1 MTFGL
6 ASAGMAAF
14 CEALTMHGLMN
25 HDVTRP
31 MGDITHRGKSMTK
44 PYLKPLALAVT
55 VALSLSA
62 CGKGDDPAA
71 TPTPA
76 PAATVATA
84 PAPSAS
90 AAPAASGSTAAAG
103 SIFDVSELASNI
115 NACADFNGFVNAKW
129 VAANPIPAD
138 QSSWGAFNILNEKSL
153 KAQHDIVDDA
163 SKNADAAKAGSIEQ
177 KIGWLYHSGMDEA
190 TIEKNGFDPIKPKL
204 DAIAAL
210 KTGPDV
216 ADFITKSYADG
227 DMQVFQ
233 FGAGGDFKHADMQIG
248 FANEAGLGLPT
259 KDYYTDPKYKDIRD
273 AYVAYI
279 AKTLQLTGVSDADAK
294 TQADAVLKFET
305 TLAAA
310 SLSPVEERDIKN
322 EYHFVTVKEA
332 DKVTP
337 HFSWEKFFDAQGV
350 KIDKGF
356 SLSQPKFFAQFDKM
370 LASTPVDQWQAY
382 LRFHAIDDASPYLS
396 KNFQDN
402 KFAFYGTT
410 LAGQPQ
416 QRPQWKRV
424 LGAVNSSMG
433 EALGQLYVAKDFTP
447 EAKQRAEELVT
458 NIRNALK
465 ARIENLDWMSADTK
479 AKAIDKWN
487 KFLPKIGYPDKWRD
501 WSGLDIKPD
510 NYYANILAAGK
521 FNYDYDIGHIGK
533 PTDRKEWGMTPQTV
547 NAYYNPSDNT
557 INFPA
562 AILQPP
568 FFDAKADDAINY
580 GGIGAVIGHE
590 ASHGFDDQGSQ
601 FDGDGNQKDWWTKDD
616 KTKFDARTAKLVNQ
630 FNEYA
635 PLKDKPDLH
644 VNGKLTLGENIA
656 DLGGLNVAYDAL
668 QTALKA
674 NPAEASQKIDGYTED
689 QRFFLNWARVW
700 RGSMR
705 EKTSIVRINTDPH
718 APMGLRAMGAPS
730 NMPAFATAF
739 QCKPGDAM
747 VRPADTQVKI
757 W

>member
-1 MTFGL
+1 
-6 ASAGMAAF
+6 
-14 CEALTMHGLMN
+14 
-25 HDVTRP
+25 
-31 MGDITHRGKSMTK
+31 MTK
-44 PYLKPLALAVT
+44 QYLKPLALAVSL
-55 VALSLSA
+55 ALSLTA
-62 CGKGDDPAA
+62 CGKSDEQAAAPA
-71 TPTPA
+71 PA
-76 PAATVATA
+76 PAATA
-84 PAPSAS
+84 PTTSQTT
-90 AAPAASGSTAAAG
+90 AAPAAAATTAVAT
-103 SIFDVSELASNI
+103 IFDVSELDPNI
-115 NACADFNGFVNAKW
+115 KACADFNGFVNAKW

-153 KAQHDIVDDA
+153 KSQHDIVDDA
-163 SKNADAAKAGSIEQ
+163 AKNADSAKAGSIEQ

-210 KTGPDV
+210 KTGTDV
-216 ADFITKSYADG
+216 ADFITKSYANG
-227 DMQVFQ
+227 DAQVFQ
-233 FGAGGDFKHADMQIG
+233 FGASGDFKHADTQIG

-259 KDYYTDPKYKDIRD
+259 KDYYTKPEYKEIRD

-279 AKTLQLTGVSDADAK
+279 AKSLELTGVAEADAK
-294 TQADAVLKFET
+294 KQADDVLKFET
-305 TLAAA
+305 ALAAA

-337 HFSWEKFFDAQGV
+337 HFSWDKFFDAQGV

-402 KFAFYGTT
+402 KFAFFGTT

-424 LGAVNSSMG
+424 LGAVNASMG
-433 EALGQLYVAKDFTP
+433 EALGQLYVAKEFTP

-458 NIRNALK
+458 NVRNALK

-510 NYYANILAAGK
+510 NYYANIQAANK
-521 FNYDYDIGHIGK
+521 FNYDYDIAKIGK

-601 FDGDGNQKDWWTKDD
+601 FDGDGNQKDWWTKED
-616 KTKFDARTAKLVNQ
+616 KTKFDGRTDKLVKQ
-630 FNEYA
+630 FDAYA

-674 NPAEASQKIDGYTED
+674 NPTEASQKIDGYTED

-739 QCKPGDAM
+739 ECKAGDAM
-747 VRPADTQVKI
+747 VRPAETQVKI

>member
-1 MTFGL
+1 
-6 ASAGMAAF
+6 
-14 CEALTMHGLMN
+14 
-25 HDVTRP
+25 
-31 MGDITHRGKSMTK
+31 MTK
-44 PYLKPLALAVT
+44 QYLKPLALALAVSLG
-55 VALSLSA
+55 LSLTA
-62 CGKGDDPAA
+62 CGKQEPAA
-71 TPTPA
+71 NAPASSATNTA
-76 PAATVATA
+76 PAA
-84 PAPSAS
+84 AS
-90 AAPAASGSTAAAG
+90 TTAAVDAG
-103 SIFDVSELASNI
+103 KSIFDVSELDPNI
-115 NACADFNGFVNAKW
+115 HACQDFNGFVNSKW

-138 QSSWGAFNILNEKSL
+138 QTSWGAFNVLNEASL
-153 KAQHDIVDDA
+153 KTQHEIVDDA
-163 SKNADAAKAGSIEQ
+163 SKNAGSAKAGSIEQ

-190 TIEKNGFDPIKPKL
+190 TIEKNGFEPLKPKL
-204 DAIAAL
+204 DAIAGL
-210 KTGPDV
+210 KSGADV
-216 ADFITKSYADG
+216 ANFITQRYAEGDG
-227 DMQVFQ
+227 QVFQ
-233 FGAGGDFKHADMQIG
+233 FGAGADFQHADMQIAY
-248 FANEAGLGLPT
+248 ANEAGLGLPT
-259 KDYYTDPKYKDIRD
+259 KDYYTKPDYKAIRD

-279 AKTLQLTGVSDADAK
+279 VKSFELTGVSEADAK
-294 TQADAVLKFET
+294 KQADDVLKFET
-305 TLAAA
+305 QLAAA
-310 SLSPVEERDIKN
+310 SLEPVEERDPKN
-322 EYHFVTVKEA
+322 QYHFVSVKDG

-337 HFSWEKFFDAQGV
+337 HFNWEKFFTAQGV
-350 KIDKGF
+350 TADKGF

-370 LASTPVDQWQAY
+370 LASTPVSQWQAY

-416 QRPQWKRV
+416 QRPRWKRV
-424 LGAVNSSMG
+424 LGAVNGGMG
-433 EALGQLYVAKDFTP
+433 EALGQLYVAKEFTP

-458 NIRNALK
+458 NVRNGLK

-501 WSGLDIKPD
+501 WSGLEIKPD
-510 NYYANILAAGK
+510 NYYANVEAAGK
-521 FNYDYDIGHIGK
+521 FNYQYDIGHIGK

-547 NAYYNPSDNT
+547 NAYYNPTDNT

-590 ASHGFDDQGSQ
+590 ASHGFDDEGSQ
-601 FDGDGNQKDWWTKDD
+601 FDGDGNQKDWWTKAD
-616 KTKFDARTAKLVNQ
+616 KTQFEARTGKLVDQ
-630 FNEYA
+630 FNAYA
-635 PLKDKPDLH
+635 PIKSKPDLH
-644 VNGKLTLGENIA
+644 VNGKLTLGENIG
-656 DLGGLNVAYDAL
+656 DLGGLNAAYDAL
-668 QTALKA
+668 QMALKA
-674 NPAEASQKIDGYTED
+674 NPAEASKQIDGYSQD

-705 EKTSIVRINTDPH
+705 DKRAELLINTDPH
-718 APMGLRAMGAPS
+718 APESLRAIGAPS

-747 VRPADTQVKI
+747 VRADDKQVKI

>member
-1 MTFGL
+1 
-6 ASAGMAAF
+6 
-14 CEALTMHGLMN
+14 
-25 HDVTRP
+25 
-31 MGDITHRGKSMTK
+31 MTK

-356 SLSQPKFFAQFDKM
+356 SLSQPKFFAEFDKM